1 MKKILILI
9 TIFLHSFLTFS
20 QVQNVTRQELKNYKM
35 EWGLRK
41 IVRKG
46 PVNSLV
52 PEKKFFGNLT
62 ADTLIA
68 AISDE
73 VRKNLI
79 ITPDWRIIVK
89 PSEKIELNIPFTSVP
104 ETETNYTW
112 DGKTI
117 YTQKFLVTW
126 ASPDL
131 ELVSNVRHLYSARMV
146 DVSINPNGDE
156 VKNLVWLGKPIILN
170 SAKKIIAYRPPL
182 DNNHTAQRAEITIQY
197 TK

>member
-9 TIFLHSFLTFS
+9 SIFLHSLLAVA
-20 QVQNVTRQELKNYKM
+20 QVQNVTRQELKDYKM

-46 PVNSLV
+46 PVNILV

-79 ITPDWRIIVK
+79 ITPDGRIIVK
-89 PSEKIELNIPFTSVP
+89 PTQKIELNVQFTSTP

-131 ELVSNVRHLYSARMV
+131 ILVSNAKFLYSSRMV
-146 DVSINPNGDE
+146 DVSIDPNGDE
-156 VKNLVWLGKPIILN
+156 VKNLVWLGKPIVLN

-182 DNNHTAQRAEITIQY
+182 ENNHTAQRAEITIQY